1 MFASSDSNRP
11 MEERTEAAL
20 VTQGQ
25 RRVNLIW
32 EFTQAAVALI
42 LVAATVAAALRV
54 TFFGKPGDDIP
65 NILSVLVG
73 TVVGAYFQRTN
84 HQNIGGIGRKA
95 TEDKPYVGR

>member
-1 MFASSDSNRP
+1 MFQNDNKQREDQA
-11 MEERTEAAL
+11 EHAL

-25 RRVNLIW
+25 RRVNLVW

-42 LVAATVAAALRV
+42 LVLATAAAALRMA
-54 TFFGKPGDDIP
+54 FYGQPGDQIP

-84 HQNIGGIGRKA
+84 HQNIGGTGYKA
-95 TEDKPYVGR
+95 TDNAPYVGR